1 MESGLRRG
9 LPIPATN
16 PKAFA
21 ARASGTR
28 PKLLRLTVARRRRL
42 FTVFPCAESP
52 VIVDG
57 APRRADAACGSWMH
71 FRVTFQRNSLVTS
84 SQNHARAP
92 SRPHFDFE

>member
-28 PKLLRLTVARRRRL
+28 PKFLRLTVARRRRL

-52 VIVDG
+52 LIVDG
-57 APRRADAACGSWMH
+57 AQKLGAAPLAEAKPPPRHSAK
-71 FRVTFQRNSLVTS
+71 NL
-84 SQNHARAP
+84 
-92 SRPHFDFE
+92 RP